1 MASKTSCRPVV
12 LCVLDGWGHREETDH
27 NAIALA
33 ETPVWDRLT
42 AARPWGLLATAGP
55 AVGLPEG
62 QMGNSEVGHMTIGA
76 GRVILQDLPRIDAA
90 VADGS
95 LAQNPA
101 LLSLI
106 ERLREGG
113 GRCHLMGLVS
123 PGGVHSHQDHIT
135 AIARIVS
142 GAGVPVAIHAFL
154 DGRDVPPRSAIDDL
168 PGFEDSLGDFPNVRI
183 ATVSGRYYAMD
194 RDRRWDRT
202 ARAYDAVVSAQGRPA
217 VSAIDAVSASYV
229 EDVGDEFVEPAAI
242 VGYEGMADGD
252 GLIMA
257 NFRADRAR
265 QIVTA
270 LLDPDFQDFARARRV
285 RFAAA
290 CGICSYSETLDGL
303 AETLFPPL
311 QVTDHLGD
319 VVSRAG
325 LKQLRVAETEK
336 YAHVT
341 FFLNGGEERELPGEE
356 RVLVPSPR
364 VATYDL
370 QPEMSAPA
378 VTDRVV
384 EAIAG
389 GRFDLIV
396 VNYANTDM
404 VGHSG
409 NLDAAMAAV
418 AAVDRCLGRLAS
430 AVEEADGALL
440 ITADHGN
447 AEKMRG
453 SDGATPPHGAH
464 RRPRPRRARRRA
476 GPGARRRRASRHRA
490 DRARAHGPARA
501 GRDDRALVDDFG
513 PGGRCDAGQAS
524 PASTGSIALPRRNNR
539 SSSPGGA
546 ISMSP
551 TGTPLPSRPQG
562 SVIAQHAR

>member
-1 MASKTSCRPVV
+1 MVSERAYRPVV
-12 LCVLDGWGHREETDH
+12 LCVLDGWGHRAEADH

-33 ETPVWDRLT
+33 ETPVWDRLC
-42 AARPWGLLATAGP
+42 AARPCGLLATAGP

-95 LAQNPA
+95 LARNRV

-106 ERLREGG
+106 DRLRESG

-123 PGGVHSHQDHIT
+123 PGGVHSHQNHIA

-168 PGFEDSLGDFPNVRI
+168 PTFEAAIADLPNVRI
-183 ATVSGRYYAMD
+183 ATVAGRHYAMD
-194 RDRRWDRT
+194 RDRRWERT
-202 ARAYDAVVSAQGRPA
+202 ARAYDAVVSAEGRPA
-217 VSAIDAVSASYV
+217 ASAFDAVRASYA
-229 EDVGDEFVEPAAI
+229 EDIGDEFVEPAVVA
-242 VGYEGMADGD
+242 GYEGMADGD

-265 QIVTA
+265 QIMTA
-270 LLDPDFQDFARARRV
+270 LLDPDFQGFARSRRANV
-285 RFAAA
+285 AAA
-290 CGICSYSETLDGL
+290 CGLCSYSETLDQL
-303 AETLFPPL
+303 AEPLFPPQ
-311 QVTDHLGD
+311 QVADHLGQ

-325 LKQLRVAETEK
+325 LRQLRVAETEK
-336 YAHVT
+336 HAHVT
-341 FFLNGGEERELPGEE
+341 FFLNGGEEREMPGEE
-356 RVLVPSPR
+356 RVLVPSPK

-378 VTDRVV
+378 VTDRAV

-389 GRFDLIV
+389 DRFDLIV

-418 AAVDRCLGRLAS
+418 AAVDRCLGRLTD
-430 AVEEADGALL
+430 AVEEAGGALL

-447 AEKMRG
+447 AERMRG
-453 SDGATPPHGAH
+453 PDGTTPHTAHTDGPVPAVLVGAPGVALGDGGLSDIAPTVLDLMGLPAPAAMTG
-464 RRPRPRRARRRA
+464 RPLTISDPAEDAARIRSRQPA
-476 GPGARRRRASRHRA
+476 QAR
-490 DRARAHGPARA
+490 
-501 GRDDRALVDDFG
+501 
-513 PGGRCDAGQAS
+513 
-524 PASTGSIALPRRNNR
+524 
-539 SSSPGGA
+539 
-546 ISMSP
+546 
-551 TGTPLPSRPQG
+551 
-562 SVIAQHAR
+562 

>member
-1 MASKTSCRPVV
+1 MAGTTSYRPVV
-12 LCVLDGWGHREETDH
+12 LCVLDGWGHRAETEH

-33 ETPVWDRLT
+33 ETPVWDRLC
-42 AARPWGLLATAGP
+42 AARPYGLLATAGP

-95 LAQNPA
+95 LARNPA
-101 LLSLI
+101 LLSLVR
-106 ERLREGG
+106 RLRESG

-123 PGGVHSHQDHIT
+123 PGGVHSHQDHIVE
-135 AIARIVS
+135 IARIVS
-142 GAGVPVAIHAFL
+142 EAGAPVRIHAFL
-154 DGRDVPPRSAIDDL
+154 DGRDVPPRSALDNLPTFEAALDDL
-168 PGFEDSLGDFPNVRI
+168 REVRI
-183 ATVSGRYYAMD
+183 ATVAGRYYAMD
-194 RDRRWDRT
+194 RDRRWERT
-202 ARAYDAVVSAQGRPA
+202 ARAYDALGSGQGRPA
-217 VSAIDAVSASYV
+217 TSAIDAVSASYAD
-229 EDVGDEFVEPAAI
+229 DVGDEFVEPAVI
-242 VGYEGMADGD
+242 TGYDGMADGD
-252 GLIMA
+252 GLIIA

-270 LLDPDFQDFARARRV
+270 LLDPDFDGFARTRRPD
-285 RFAAA
+285 FAAA
-290 CGICSYSETLDGL
+290 CGMCSYSEALERL
-303 AETLFPPL
+303 AEPLFPPL
-311 QVTDHLGD
+311 QVTDHLGQ

-325 LKQLRVAETEK
+325 LHQLRVAETEK

-341 FFLNGGEERELPGEE
+341 FFLNGGEEQELPGEE
-356 RVLVPSPR
+356 RVLVPSPK

-370 QPEMSAPA
+370 QPEMSAA
-378 VTDRVV
+378 SVTDRVV

-430 AVEEADGALL
+430 AVEEADGAML

-453 SDGATPPHGAH
+453 SDGATLHTAHTDGPVPAVLVGAPGLALGDGGLPDIAPTVLELVGLPVPAAMTG
-464 RRPRPRRARRRA
+464 RSLAFPVPSAGAAPIRSRQPAQAR
-476 GPGARRRRASRHRA
+476 
-490 DRARAHGPARA
+490 
-501 GRDDRALVDDFG
+501 
-513 PGGRCDAGQAS
+513 
-524 PASTGSIALPRRNNR
+524 
-539 SSSPGGA
+539 
-546 ISMSP
+546 
-551 TGTPLPSRPQG
+551 
-562 SVIAQHAR
+562 

>member
-1 MASKTSCRPVV
+1 MGSERAYRPVV
-12 LCVLDGWGHREETDH
+12 LCVLDGWGHRAETEH

-42 AARPWGLLATAGP
+42 AARPYGLLATAGP

-95 LAQNPA
+95 LAHNPA

-106 ERLREGG
+106 RRLQESG

-123 PGGVHSHQDHIT
+123 PGGVHSHQDHIA
-135 AIARIVS
+135 AIARIVG

-168 PGFEDSLGDFPNVRI
+168 PGFEDSLSDLPNVEI
-183 ATVSGRYYAMD
+183 ATVAGRYYAMD
-194 RDRRWDRT
+194 RDRRWERT
-202 ARAYDAVVSAQGRPA
+202 ARAHDAVVSGQGRPA
-217 VSAIDAVSASYV
+217 ASAIEAVSASYG
-229 EDVGDEFVEPAAI
+229 DHIGDEFIEPAVIAS
-242 VGYEGMADGD
+242 YEGVADGD

-265 QIVTA
+265 QIMTA
-270 LLDPDFQDFARARRV
+270 LLDPAFDGFAQTRRV
-285 RFAAA
+285 QFAAA
-290 CGICSYSETLDGL
+290 CGMCSYSETLDRL
-303 AETLFPPL
+303 ADTLFPPL
-311 QVTDHLGD
+311 PVADHLGD

-325 LKQLRVAETEK
+325 LRQLRVAETEK

-341 FFLNGGEERELPGEE
+341 FFLNGGEERELPREE

-370 QPEMSAPA
+370 QPEMSALA
-378 VTDRVV
+378 VTDRAVDAV
-384 EAIAG
+384 AG

-396 VNYANTDM
+396 MNYANTDM

-418 AAVDRCLGRLAS
+418 AAVDRCLGRLA
-430 AVEEADGALL
+430 ATVEEAGGALL

-453 SDGATPPHGAH
+453 ADGTTPHTAHTDGPVPAVLVGVPGLALGDGALSDIAPTVLDLMGQPVPAAMTGCSLTRPAPAADATPV
-464 RRPRPRRARRRA
+464 RRRQPA
-476 GPGARRRRASRHRA
+476 QAR
-490 DRARAHGPARA
+490 
-501 GRDDRALVDDFG
+501 
-513 PGGRCDAGQAS
+513 
-524 PASTGSIALPRRNNR
+524 
-539 SSSPGGA
+539 
-546 ISMSP
+546 
-551 TGTPLPSRPQG
+551 
-562 SVIAQHAR
+562 

>member
-1 MASKTSCRPVV
+1 MGSERAYRPVV
-12 LCVLDGWGHREETDH
+12 LCVLDGWGHRSETEH

-42 AARPWGLLATAGP
+42 AARPYGLLATSGP

-62 QMGNSEVGHMTIGA
+62 QVGNSEVGHMTIGA

-95 LAQNPA
+95 LARNPA
-101 LLSLI
+101 LLSLVQ
-106 ERLREGG
+106 RLQESA

-123 PGGVHSHQDHIT
+123 PGGVHSHQNHIV
-135 AIARIVS
+135 ALAQIVS
-142 GAGVPVAIHAFL
+142 EAGVPVAIHAFL

-168 PGFEDSLGDFPNVRI
+168 PGFEGSLGDLPNVRI
-183 ATVSGRYYAMD
+183 ATVAGRYYAMD
-194 RDRRWDRT
+194 RDRRWERT

-217 VSAIDAVSASYV
+217 ASASEAVAASYA
-229 EDVGDEFVEPAAI
+229 EDVGDEFVEPAVIA
-242 VGYEGMADGD
+242 GYDGMADGD

-265 QIVTA
+265 QLVTA
-270 LLDPDFQDFARARRV
+270 LLDPAFDGFARSRCV

-290 CGICSYSETLDGL
+290 CAMCSYSETLDRL

-311 QVTDHLGD
+311 AVSGHLGE
-319 VVSRAG
+319 VVAHAG
-325 LKQLRVAETEK
+325 LRQLRVAETEK

-341 FFLNGGEERELPGEE
+341 FFLNGGVEREMPGEEREL
-356 RVLVPSPR
+356 VPSPK

-370 QPEMSAPA
+370 QPEMSASA

-384 EAIAG
+384 EAVAG

-418 AAVDRCLGRLAS
+418 AAVDRCLGLLAR

-447 AEKMRG
+447 AERMRG
-453 SDGATPPHGAH
+453 TDGETPHTAHTDGPVPTVLVGAPGLALGDGALSDIAPTVLDLMGLPVPAAMTGRSLAYPEPAAHATPV
-464 RRPRPRRARRRA
+464 RRRQPA
-476 GPGARRRRASRHRA
+476 QAR
-490 DRARAHGPARA
+490 
-501 GRDDRALVDDFG
+501 
-513 PGGRCDAGQAS
+513 
-524 PASTGSIALPRRNNR
+524 
-539 SSSPGGA
+539 
-546 ISMSP
+546 
-551 TGTPLPSRPQG
+551 
-562 SVIAQHAR
+562 

>member
-1 MASKTSCRPVV
+1 MGSGRAYRPVV
-12 LCVLDGWGHREETDH
+12 LCVLDGWGHRAETDH

-33 ETPVWDRLT
+33 ATPVWDRLT
-42 AARPWGLLATAGP
+42 AARPYGLLATAGA
-55 AVGLPEG
+55 AVGLPDG

-76 GRVILQDLPRIDAA
+76 GRVILQDLPRIDDA

-95 LAQNPA
+95 LARNPA

-106 ERLREGG
+106 WRLQESG

-123 PGGVHSHQDHIT
+123 PGGVHSHQNHMT
-135 AIARIVS
+135 ALARILS
-142 GAGVPVAIHAFL
+142 DHNIPVRVHAFL

-168 PGFEDSLGDFPNVRI
+168 PGFEDSFGDLPNVRI
-183 ATVSGRYYAMD
+183 ATLAGRYYAMD
-194 RDRRWDRT
+194 RDRRWERT
-202 ARAYDAVVSAQGRPA
+202 ARAYDAVVSAQGWPA
-217 VSAIDAVSASYV
+217 ASAIDTVSASYA
-229 EDVGDEFVEPAAI
+229 EDIGDEFVEPAVVA
-242 VGYEGMADGD
+242 GFEGMADGD

-265 QIVTA
+265 QIMTA
-270 LLDPDFQDFARARRV
+270 LLDPDFQGFARSRQANV
-285 RFAAA
+285 AAA
-290 CGICSYSETLDGL
+290 CGMCSYSETLDRMAG
-303 AETLFPPL
+303 TLFPPL
-311 QVTDHLGD
+311 AVADHLGD

-325 LKQLRVAETEK
+325 LRQLRVAETEK

-378 VTDRVV
+378 VTDRAVD
-384 EAIAG
+384 AIAG

-418 AAVDRCLGRLAS
+418 AAVDRCLGRLAA
-430 AVEEADGALL
+430 AVEEASGALL

-447 AEKMRG
+447 AERMRG
-453 SDGATPPHGAH
+453 ADGATPHTAHTDGPVPAVLVGAPGLALGDGALSDIAPTVLDLMGLPAPAAMTGRSLTCTAPAVGAARLT
-464 RRPRPRRARRRA
+464 RRSQAQAR
-476 GPGARRRRASRHRA
+476 
-490 DRARAHGPARA
+490 
-501 GRDDRALVDDFG
+501 
-513 PGGRCDAGQAS
+513 
-524 PASTGSIALPRRNNR
+524 
-539 SSSPGGA
+539 
-546 ISMSP
+546 
-551 TGTPLPSRPQG
+551 
-562 SVIAQHAR
+562 

>member
-1 MASKTSCRPVV
+1 MAGKTSYRPVV
-12 LCVLDGWGHREETDH
+12 LCVLDGWGHRAETEH

-33 ETPVWDRLT
+33 ETPVWDRLC
-42 AARPWGLLATAGP
+42 AARPYGLLATAGA

-106 ERLREGG
+106 RRLQESG

-123 PGGVHSHQDHIT
+123 PGGVHSHQDHV
-135 AIARIVS
+135 AALARMVS

-154 DGRDVPPRSAIDDL
+154 DGRDVPPRSAIDNF
-168 PGFEDSLGDFPNVRI
+168 PGFEDSLGDLPNVEI
-183 ATVSGRYYAMD
+183 ATVAGRYYAMD
-194 RDRRWDRT
+194 RDRRWERT
-202 ARAYDAVVSAQGRPA
+202 ARAYDAVVSGEGRPA
-217 VSAIDAVSASYV
+217 ASAIDAVSASYG
-229 EDVGDEFVEPAAI
+229 EDVGDEFVEPAVIA
-242 VGYEGMADGD
+242 GYEGMADGD

-265 QIVTA
+265 QIMTA
-270 LLDPDFQDFARARRV
+270 LLDPTFDGFARTRRV

-290 CGICSYSETLDGL
+290 GGMCSYSETLDRL
-303 AETLFPPL
+303 ADTLFPPL
-311 QVTDHLGD
+311 QVTDHLGEI
-319 VVSRAG
+319 VSRAG
-325 LKQLRVAETEK
+325 LRQLRVAETEK

-341 FFLNGGEERELPGEE
+341 FFLNGGEETEMPGEE
-356 RVLVPSPR
+356 RELVPSPK

-378 VTDRVV
+378 VTDRAVDAV
-384 EAIAG
+384 AG

-409 NLDAAMAAV
+409 NLAATMAAV
-418 AAVDRCLGRLAS
+418 AAVDRCLGRLAG
-430 AVEEADGALL
+430 AVEQAGGALL

-447 AEKMRG
+447 AERMRG
-453 SDGATPPHGAH
+453 ADGTTPPHGPH
-464 RRPRPRRARRRA
+464 RRPRPRRARRCA
-476 GPGARRRRASRHRA
+476 GPGAW
-490 DRARAHGPARA
+490 
-501 GRDDRALVDDFG
+501 
-513 PGGRCDAGQAS
+513 
-524 PASTGSIALPRRNNR
+524 
-539 SSSPGGA
+539 
-546 ISMSP
+546 
-551 TGTPLPSRPQG
+551 
-562 SVIAQHAR
+562 

>member
-1 MASKTSCRPVV
+1 MGSERAYRPVV
-12 LCVLDGWGHREETDH
+12 LCVLDGWGHRAETDH

-33 ETPVWDRLT
+33 ETPVWDRLC
-42 AARPWGLLATAGP
+42 AARPYGLLATAGP

-95 LAQNPA
+95 LARNPA
-101 LLSLI
+101 LLSLM
-106 ERLREGG
+106 ERLRESG

-123 PGGVHSHQDHIT
+123 PGGVHSHEKHM
-135 AIARIVS
+135 AALARIVS

-168 PGFEDSLGDFPNVRI
+168 PTFDAALGELPNVRI
-183 ATVSGRYYAMD
+183 ATVAGRYYAMD
-194 RDRRWDRT
+194 RDRRWERT
-202 ARAYDAVVSAQGRPA
+202 ARAYDAVVSAEGRPA
-217 VSAIDAVSASYV
+217 ASAIDAVSASYS
-229 EDVGDEFVEPAAI
+229 EDIGDEFVEPAVIA
-242 VGYEGMADGD
+242 GYEGMADGD

-257 NFRADRAR
+257 NFRGDRAR
-265 QIVTA
+265 QIMTA
-270 LLDPDFQDFARARRV
+270 LLDPAFDNFERDRRV
-285 RFAAA
+285 QFAAA
-290 CGICSYSETLDGL
+290 CGMCSYSETLDRL
-303 AETLFPPL
+303 ADTLFPPL
-311 QVTDHLGD
+311 PVADHLGD

-325 LKQLRVAETEK
+325 LRQLRVAETEK

-356 RVLVPSPR
+356 RVLLPSPK

-378 VTDRVV
+378 VTDRAVDAV
-384 EAIAG
+384 AG

-418 AAVDRCLGRLAS
+418 AAVDRCLGRLAE
-430 AVEEADGALL
+430 AVEETGGALL

-447 AEKMRG
+447 AERMRG
-453 SDGATPPHGAH
+453 PDGTTPHTAHTDGPVPAVLVGTSGVALSDGGLSDIAPTVLDLMGLPAPATMT
-464 RRPRPRRARRRA
+464 
-476 GPGARRRRASRHRA
+476 
-490 DRARAHGPARA
+490 
-501 GRDDRALVDDFG
+501 GRSLAY
-513 PGGRCDAGQAS
+513 
-524 PASTGSIALPRRNNR
+524 PASTADATPVRRR
-539 SSSPGGA
+539 QP
-546 ISMSP
+546 
-551 TGTPLPSRPQG
+551 
-562 SVIAQHAR
+562 AQAR

>member
-1 MASKTSCRPVV
+1 MAERSSYRPVV
-12 LCVLDGWGHREETDH
+12 LCVLDGWGHRTETEH

-42 AARPWGLLATAGP
+42 AARPYGLLATAGA

-95 LAQNPA
+95 LARNPS
-101 LLSLI
+101 LLSLVR
-106 ERLREGG
+106 RLQESG

-123 PGGVHSHQDHIT
+123 PGGVHSHQGHIV
-135 AIARIVS
+135 ALARIVS

-154 DGRDVPPRSAIDDL
+154 DGRDVPPRSALGNL
-168 PGFEDSLGDFPNVRI
+168 PMFEAALGDLPNVRI
-183 ATVSGRYYAMD
+183 ATVAGRYYAMD
-194 RDRRWDRT
+194 RDRRWERT

-217 VSAIDAVSASYV
+217 ASAIEAVRASYA
-229 EDVGDEFVEPAAI
+229 DDIGDEFVEPAVIA
-242 VGYEGMADGD
+242 GYPGMADGD

-265 QIVTA
+265 QIMTA
-270 LLDPDFQDFARARRV
+270 LLDPDFDGLERARRV
-285 RFAAA
+285 RFAAT
-290 CGICSYSETLDGL
+290 CGMCSYSESLDRL
-303 AETLFPPL
+303 ADTLFPPL
-311 QVTDHLGD
+311 QVTDHLGQ

-325 LKQLRVAETEK
+325 LRQLRVAETEK

-341 FFLNGGEERELPGEE
+341 FFLNGGEEREMPGEE
-356 RVLVPSPR
+356 RMLVPSPR

-370 QPEMSAPA
+370 EPEMSAAA
-378 VTDRVV
+378 VTDRAVDAV
-384 EAIAG
+384 AG

-418 AAVDRCLGRLAS
+418 AAVDRCLGRLS
-430 AVEEADGALL
+430 DAVEAAGGALL

-447 AEKMRG
+447 AERMRG
-453 SDGATPPHGAH
+453 ADGTTPHTAHTDGPVPAVLVGAPGMGLGDGTLSDIAPTVLDLMGLPVPAAMTGRSLAIPVPSAGAAPVRSRQPAQ
-464 RRPRPRRARRRA
+464 AR
-476 GPGARRRRASRHRA
+476 
-490 DRARAHGPARA
+490 
-501 GRDDRALVDDFG
+501 
-513 PGGRCDAGQAS
+513 
-524 PASTGSIALPRRNNR
+524 
-539 SSSPGGA
+539 
-546 ISMSP
+546 
-551 TGTPLPSRPQG
+551 
-562 SVIAQHAR
+562 

>member
-1 MASKTSCRPVV
+1 MGSERAYRPVV
-12 LCVLDGWGHREETDH
+12 LCVLDGWGHRAETDH

-33 ETPVWDRLT
+33 ETPVWDRLC
-42 AARPWGLLATAGP
+42 AARPYGLLATAGP

-95 LAQNPA
+95 LARNPA

-106 ERLREGG
+106 QRLRESG

-123 PGGVHSHQDHIT
+123 PGGVHSHEKHM
-135 AIARIVS
+135 AALARIVS
-142 GAGVPVAIHAFL
+142 SAGVPVAIHAFL

-168 PGFEDSLGDFPNVRI
+168 PGFEDSLSDLPNVEI
-183 ATVSGRYYAMD
+183 ATVAGRYYAMD
-194 RDRRWDRT
+194 RDRRWERT
-202 ARAYDAVVSAQGRPA
+202 ARAYDAVVSAEGRPA
-217 VSAIDAVSASYV
+217 ASAIDAVRASYA
-229 EDVGDEFVEPAAI
+229 EDIGDEFVEPAVIA
-242 VGYEGMADGD
+242 GYAGMADGD

-265 QIVTA
+265 QIMTA
-270 LLDPDFQDFARARRV
+270 LLDPAFDGFARTRRASV
-285 RFAAA
+285 SAA
-290 CGICSYSETLDGL
+290 CGMCSYSETLDRL
-303 AETLFPPL
+303 ADTLFPPL
-311 QVTDHLGD
+311 QVADHLGQ

-325 LKQLRVAETEK
+325 LRQLRVAETEK

-341 FFLNGGEERELPGEE
+341 FFLNGGEEKEMPGEE
-356 RVLVPSPR
+356 RVLVPSPK

-378 VTDRVV
+378 VTDRAVDAV
-384 EAIAG
+384 AG

-418 AAVDRCLGRLAS
+418 TAVDRCLGRLAD
-430 AVEEADGALL
+430 AVEEAGGALL

-447 AEKMRG
+447 AERMRG
-453 SDGATPPHGAH
+453 PDGTTPHTAHTDGPVPAVLVGAPGVALGDGGLPDIAPTVLDLMGLPAPAAMTGCSLTCPAPAADATPVS
-464 RRPRPRRARRRA
+464 RRQ
-476 GPGARRRRASRHRA
+476 
-490 DRARAHGPARA
+490 PARA
-501 GRDDRALVDDFG
+501 R
-513 PGGRCDAGQAS
+513 
-524 PASTGSIALPRRNNR
+524 
-539 SSSPGGA
+539 
-546 ISMSP
+546 
-551 TGTPLPSRPQG
+551 
-562 SVIAQHAR
+562 

>member
-1 MASKTSCRPVV
+1 MAGKTSYRPVV
-12 LCVLDGWGHREETDH
+12 LCVLDGWGHRAETEH

-33 ETPVWDRLT
+33 ETPVWDRLC
-42 AARPWGLLATAGP
+42 AARPYGLLATAGA

-95 LAQNPA
+95 LARNPS

-106 ERLREGG
+106 RRLQESG

-123 PGGVHSHQDHIT
+123 PGGVHSHQDHV
-135 AIARIVS
+135 AALARMVS
-142 GAGVPVAIHAFL
+142 GAGVAVAIHAFL
-154 DGRDVPPRSAIDDL
+154 DGRDVPPRSAIDNL
-168 PGFEDSLGDFPNVRI
+168 PGFEDSLRDLPNVEI
-183 ATVSGRYYAMD
+183 ATVAGRYYAMD
-194 RDRRWDRT
+194 RDRRWERT
-202 ARAYDAVVSAQGRPA
+202 ARAYDAVVSGEGRPA
-217 VSAIDAVSASYV
+217 ASAIDAVSTSYG
-229 EDVGDEFVEPAAI
+229 EDVGDEFVEPAVIA
-242 VGYEGMADGD
+242 GYDGMADGD

-265 QIVTA
+265 QIMTA
-270 LLDPDFQDFARARRV
+270 LLDPTFDGFARSRRV

-290 CGICSYSETLDGL
+290 GGMCSYSETLDRL
-303 AETLFPPL
+303 ADTLFPPL
-311 QVTDHLGD
+311 QVTDHLGE

-325 LKQLRVAETEK
+325 LRQLRVAETEK

-341 FFLNGGEERELPGEE
+341 FFLNGGEETEMPGEE
-356 RVLVPSPR
+356 RELVPSPK

-378 VTDRVV
+378 LTDRVV

-409 NLDAAMAAV
+409 NLAATMAAV
-418 AAVDRCLGRLAS
+418 AAVDRCLGRLAG
-430 AVEEADGALL
+430 AVEQAGGALL

-447 AEKMRG
+447 AERMRG
-453 SDGATPPHGAH
+453 ADGSTPHTAHTDGPVPAVLVGAPGLAVGDGALSDIAPTVLDLMGL
-464 RRPRPRRARRRA
+464 
-476 GPGARRRRASRHRA
+476 
-490 DRARAHGPARA
+490 PAPA
-501 GRDDRALVDDFG
+501 AMNGRSL
-513 PGGRCDAGQAS
+513 
-524 PASTGSIALPRRNNR
+524 
-539 SSSPGGA
+539 A
-546 ISMSP
+546 I
-551 TGTPLPSRPQG
+551 PLPSAGAVPVRRRQP
-562 SVIAQHAR
+562 AQAR

>member
-1 MASKTSCRPVV
+1 MAGGNSYRPVV
-12 LCVLDGWGHREETDH
+12 LCVLDGWGHRAETEH

-42 AARPWGLLATAGP
+42 AARPYGLLATAGI

-76 GRVILQDLPRIDAA
+76 GRVILQDLPRIDDA

-95 LAQNPA
+95 LASNPA

-106 ERLREGG
+106 RRLQESG

-123 PGGVHSHQDHIT
+123 PGGVHSHRDHIA
-135 AIARIVS
+135 AIARTVS

-154 DGRDVPPRSAIDDL
+154 DGRDVPPRSAAGDL
-168 PGFEDSLGDFPNVRI
+168 PTFEAALGDLPNVRI
-183 ATVSGRYYAMD
+183 ATVAGRYYAMD
-194 RDRRWDRT
+194 RDRRWERT
-202 ARAYDAVVSAQGRPA
+202 ARAYDAVVSGQGRPA
-217 VSAIDAVSASYV
+217 ESALDAISASYA
-229 EDVGDEFVEPAAI
+229 EDTGDEFVEPAAI
-242 VGYEGMADGD
+242 AGYEGMADGD

-270 LLDPDFQDFARARRV
+270 LLDPAFDGFARTRRV

-290 CGICSYSETLDGL
+290 CGMCSYSETLDRL
-303 AETLFPPL
+303 ADTLFPPL
-311 QVTDHLGD
+311 AVADHLGEI
-319 VVSRAG
+319 VSRAG
-325 LKQLRVAETEK
+325 LRQLRVAETEK

-341 FFLNGGEERELPGEE
+341 FFLNGGEEKELAGEE
-356 RVLVPSPR
+356 RVLVPSPK

-370 QPEMSAPA
+370 KPEMSAPA
-378 VTDRVV
+378 VTDRLE
-384 EAIAG
+384 EALAG

-409 NLDAAMAAV
+409 NLGAAMAAV
-418 AAVDRCLGRLAS
+418 AAVDRCLGRLAR

-447 AEKMRG
+447 AERMRG
-453 SDGATPPHGAH
+453 ADGTTPHTAHTDGPVPAVLVGAPGLALGDGALSDVAPTVLDLMGLPAPAAMTGRSLAMPVPPAGAAPVRS
-464 RRPRPRRARRRA
+464 RRPAQAR
-476 GPGARRRRASRHRA
+476 
-490 DRARAHGPARA
+490 
-501 GRDDRALVDDFG
+501 
-513 PGGRCDAGQAS
+513 
-524 PASTGSIALPRRNNR
+524 
-539 SSSPGGA
+539 
-546 ISMSP
+546 
-551 TGTPLPSRPQG
+551 
-562 SVIAQHAR
+562 